1 MLDIALNKSVHNQ
14 PNNIHIY
21 LTTQLVTCRKWIRN
35 ARIVKRH
42 NYRVGMTCNKTF
54 DMTKLS
60 KKIAH

>member
-21 LTTQLVTCRKWIRN
+21 LTTQLATFRKRIRN
-35 ARIVKRH
+35 ASVAKRH
-42 NYRVGMTCNKTF
+42 NYRVGMTCNITF

-60 KKIAH
+60 RKIAH